1 VSTIFVSPLKLTDL
15 TNSAYIPSTDF
26 KQFAGAAVA
35 SGSSSSIAATLSTAT
50 AATKAASA
58 ATLAAEEYCTA

>member
-35 SGSSSSIAATLSTAT
+35 SGSSSIAATLSTAT